1 MAERSIVDI
10 EAAAGALP
18 SDARARFD
26 RIYRAAVYETELR
39 APAEMVPWIERTFGS
54 LAAVRRQ
61 RIVRVDNLVTGE
73 GALFN
78 SLRALRPVH
87 AAPGAA
93 GADEVARALQDDPW
107 SDPYTATPEDVFGRL
122 QGTHSV
128 TAANVARYDAAHSLV
143 VFADPDPLAFDAE
156 ALAGHLELAQRWF
169 ERVRE
174 HDPSACYPFLMWN
187 CLWRAGGSIVHGHMQ
202 AAVARGGHYAKIERL
217 RADAERYRAA
227 CGASY
232 FDDLFSVHRALGLAF
247 ADADGLGGAA
257 HLTPLKEKELLFRL
271 PASFPAAAEPL
282 FRALRHYVDA
292 LGARSFNLALL
303 LPPLGR
309 TPEAWDGF
317 PPLARLVDRG
327 SLQSRTSDIG
337 GMELYAQ
344 SVAASDP
351 FAVAAEMAR
360 AFA

>member
-1 MAERSIVDI
+1 MAQRSIVDI
-10 EAAAGALP
+10 EAAADALP
-18 SDARARFD
+18 PDARARFD

-78 SLRALRPVH
+78 SLRALRPVQ
-87 AAPGAA
+87 AAPDGA
-93 GADEVARALQDDPW
+93 GADDVARALEDDPW
-107 SDPYTATPEDVFGRL
+107 ADPYTATPEDAFGRL
-122 QGTHSV
+122 QSAHGV
-128 TAANVARYDAAHSLV
+128 TAANVARYDGAHSLV
-143 VFADPDPLAFDAE
+143 IFNEADPLAFDDA
-156 ALAGHLELAQRWF
+156 ALAAHLELAQRWF
-169 ERVRE
+169 ERVWQE
-174 HDPSACYPFLMWN
+174 DPSACYPFLMWN

-227 CGASY
+227 HGASY
-232 FDDLFSVHRALGLAF
+232 FDDLFDVHRALGLRF
-247 ADADGLGGAA
+247 AGADGLEGAA
-257 HLTPLKEKELLFRL
+257 HLTPLKEKELIFRL
-271 PASFPAAAEPL
+271 PVPFAAAAAPL
-282 FRALRHYVDA
+282 SRALRRYVDA

-303 LPPLGR
+303 LPPLAPA
-309 TPEAWDGF
+309 PEAWDGF

-327 SLQSRTSDIG
+327 PLGSRTSDIG

>member
-10 EAAAGALP
+10 EAAVDALP
-18 SDARARFD
+18 PGARARFD
-26 RIYRAAVYETELR
+26 RVYRAAVYETELR
-39 APAEMVPWIERTFGS
+39 APAEMVAWIERTFGS

-73 GALFN
+73 GSLFN
-78 SLRALRPVH
+78 SLRALRPIQ
-87 AAPGAA
+87 AAPG
-93 GADEVARALQDDPW
+93 GADDDVAHALENDPW
-107 SDPYTATPEDVFGRL
+107 TDPYTATPEDTFGRL
-122 QGTHSV
+122 RSQHGV
-128 TAANVARYDAAHSLV
+128 TAANVARYDGAHSLV
-143 VFADPDPLAFDAE
+143 IFDEPNPLAFDTD
-156 ALAGHLELAQRWF
+156 ALAAHLELARRWF
-169 ERVRE
+169 ERV
-174 HDPSACYPFLMWN
+174 HQDDPGACYPFLMWN

-217 RADAERYRAA
+217 RADAERHRAA
-227 CGASY
+227 HGASY
-232 FDDLFSVHRALGLAF
+232 FDDLFAVHRALGLRF
-247 ADADGLGGAA
+247 AAEGGFEGAA

-271 PASFPAAAEPL
+271 PEPFPAAAEPL
-282 FRALRHYVDA
+282 SRALRRYVDA
-292 LGARSFNLALL
+292 MGARSFNLALL
-303 LPPLGR
+303 LPPLGP

-327 SLQSRTSDIG
+327 PLGSRTSDIG

-351 FAVAAEMAR
+351 FAVAGEMAQ